1 LIYREE
7 KEFLYTCPIRLIT
20 QYTLKAMEYWRF
32 YKKGFLPSSGGISQQ
47 SAKILQA
54 FDLIDNEIEK
64 LKEEE
69 DKIKGKK

>member
-1 LIYREE
+1 
-7 KEFLYTCPIRLIT
+7 
-20 QYTLKAMEYWRF
+20 MEYWRF